1 MKIIRR
7 ILNNQL
13 VGYIIG
19 GIGAILF
26 GVNHILTLEEAEK
39 FSNSPQKK

>member
-1 MKIIRR
+1 MKIIRY
-7 ILNNQL
+7 ILNSRL
-13 VGYIIG
+13 VGYVIG

-26 GVNHILTLEEAEK
+26 GVSHILTLEEAET